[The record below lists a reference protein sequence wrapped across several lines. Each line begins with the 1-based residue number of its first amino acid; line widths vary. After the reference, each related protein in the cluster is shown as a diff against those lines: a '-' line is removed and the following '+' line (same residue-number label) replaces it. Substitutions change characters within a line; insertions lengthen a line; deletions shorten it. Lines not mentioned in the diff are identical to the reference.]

1 MRKKILLLVIAA
13 FSIIGIDAI
22 TVVPVTSTA
31 GNDVWYMIKCNPRKP
46 DLPYATWITETADNK
61 LDYLNYSGGDEQ
73 YWKVVANGSG
83 LAIVNK
89 KTGRYFDADNRKVQ
103 KEDGTYTIVRIST
116 VATMPTTTLQMVPS
130 TNKPDH
136 KWPGWDGKNPGVYI
150 VDKTGG
156 TTTVS
161 ETNVITVAD
170 ANNAFNVAIYAPAS
184 GDFYVANQ
192 PSWAENVNAAVLFR
206 TKDEVTNEIKYSLKA
221 VIDEVNATLESIAEG
236 NNPGQ
241 FSSDAIGGMR
251 DVLDAAQEVYDN
263 PATPLNNFFTE
274 ADELRV
280 VFQMFKDQVNL
291 PEYSTST
298 NDVWYFIQGTRPE
311 NTYMTSLGAGAK
323 IKDSKV
329 IPNDSQLWKLVTNP
343 AGGFALQNKATEEY
357 INTDVASGTEFT
369 TQPNMPAN
377 GLRFI
382 TSNVATNK
390 SLRFWIENEAS
401 STPALRFHAGGAGNS
416 WNAMNWTGNKDD
428 NCTWLVL
435 SYIETLKANYKLA
448 ISDSEAYLA
457 TMVVGNEFGQYAKEV
472 YDDFKSIIDDAKA
485 EDVEDMTEE
494 ELLEGVTVL
503 TEAQEMLV
511 CNSDVATLQSDTPT
525 STDKWFRLVNA
536 ATVEYAKNKA
546 MSSTGRNENDKFT
559 FENIN
564 VDSDAQLFRFELKE
578 GTASVSAIVNKAN
591 KMYVGSDGKILA
603 ENPGVDFSVIALDG
617 FSFKIVPAGAAPLHA
632 QQSGSHIVNW
642 ESGAGSASAWKF
654 IYVKEASNIEL
665 LDNERTITVASA
677 NPAKGSAVLTGTT
690 ETSITTKNKNISVTA
705 TPNKGIFFAGW
716 TNAAG
721 DTISKSNPYVYSG
734 TENIT
739 LNANFIDGYYR
750 TMKRFYVA
758 AKPSVQQTNRYLQ
771 AASAKVGEN
780 TKQIFNDVTTNPNPI
795 DESVTSGQV
804 IGNALLDYTT
814 ASIEVPYQTASFD
827 LTCVGRSS
835 EDTEEDLRWTQQIT
849 FIDWD
854 QDFNFTG
861 ANEKSEKNSEEGND
875 STLIDPNGFTRTIAI
890 PAGLAEG
897 YYRMRVVYHEPTS
910 ATADWGTSIWSKS
923 EIRNGVAYDFTI
935 KYGTPNS
942 VNRPSASNLKVYV
955 VNNRIH
961 VSGVEN
967 FELYNI
973 NGQRL
978 DSKKSVEAGV
988 YLVKAANDV
997 QKVIVK

>member
-1 MRKKILLLVIAA
+1 MKKKITNFFLALMLVFNA
-13 FSIIGIDAI
+13 SITLKAQLPEVSQDGK
-22 TVVPVTSTA
+22 
-31 GNDVWYMIKCNPRKP
+31 DVWYFIECMPRDAAKP
-46 DLPYATWITETADNK
+46 NAKWLQGAAAGGELSVAELSKADN
-61 LDYLNYSGGDEQ
+61 Q
-73 YWKVVANGSG
+73 RWKVVKNGNG
-83 LAIVNK
+83 FALVNK
-89 KTGRYFDADNRKVQ
+89 AAGTYMDADQ
-103 KEDGTYTIVRIST
+103 SWTGD
-116 VATMPTTTLQMVPS
+116 VATSIITAVAAAPATQIKFTLSKPYAGRVNILDIATVVAADNTVDPATMTFAFYSAGSNINKPIAY
-130 TNKPDH
+130 TNKDSGPDVNINYSV
-136 KWPGWDGKNPGVYI
+136 KFLTEKMILGDAIK
-150 VDKTGG
+150 
-156 TTTVS
+156 TVS
-161 ETNVITVAD
+161 D
-170 ANNAFNVAIYAPAS
+170 ALAS
-184 GDFYVANQ
+184 
-192 PSWAENVNAAVLFR
+192 S
-206 TKDEVTNEIKYSLKA
+206 S
-221 VIDEVNATLESIAEG
+221 EG

-241 FSSDAIGGMR
+241 FSSESMEGM
-251 DVLDAAQEVYDN
+251 LSTLEMYQEYYNDPSTTAN
-263 PATPLNNFFTE
+263 QFFTYTE
-274 ADELRV
+274 ELLG
-280 VFQMFKDQVNL
+280 VFEMFKEQVNL

-329 IPNDSQLWKLVTNP
+329 IPNETQLWKLVANP
-343 AGGFALQNKATEEY
+343 TGGFALQNKSTGEY

-369 TQPNMPAN
+369 TQSNLPAS

-382 TSNVATNK
+382 MSTVTTNK
-390 SLRFWIENEAS
+390 TFRFWIENETNA
-401 STPALRFHAGGAGNS
+401 TPALRFHAGGSGNS

-428 NCTWLVL
+428 NCTWLFL
-435 SYIETLKANYKLA
+435 SYAEALKANYKLS
-448 ISDSEAYLA
+448 ISDAEAFLA
-457 TMVVGNEFGQYAKEV
+457 AMVVGNEFGQYAQEV
-472 YDDFKSIIDDAKA
+472 YNDFKTIVDEAKA
-485 EDVEDMTEE
+485 KDLEE
-494 ELLEGVTVL
+494 MSEQELIDGVELLA
-503 TEAQEMLV
+503 EAQEMLV
-511 CNSDVATLQSDTPT
+511 CNSDVATLQSATPT
-525 STDKWFRLVNA
+525 TTDKWFRLVNA
-536 ATVEYAKNKA
+536 ATAEYAKNKA
-546 MSSTGRNENDKFT
+546 MASTGRNENDKFT

-955 VNNRIH
+955 VNYRIH

-973 NGQRL
+973 KGQRL